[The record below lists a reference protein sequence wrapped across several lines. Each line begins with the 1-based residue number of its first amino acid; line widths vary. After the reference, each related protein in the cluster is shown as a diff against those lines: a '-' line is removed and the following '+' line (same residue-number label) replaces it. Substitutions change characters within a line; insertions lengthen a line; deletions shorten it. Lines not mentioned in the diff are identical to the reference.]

1 MQAFPRAAAEDVAEN
16 VSKRAPTSVP
26 EVVARMR
33 AIEGSLPP
41 SDGIACFV
49 GLYRQVTED
58 VAQEL
63 AKSAFANPRFLER
76 LDVVFANLFFAAI
89 DASEADPRGVPRA
102 WTPLFAAR
110 SRHDI
115 APIQFAFAGMNAH
128 INRDLPVALV
138 TTWGELGIEPG
149 SNSPEHAD
157 YARVNTLLAQSE
169 AKLKGRYTTGWL
181 GRIDRIFGR
190 LHSLDDVIAM
200 WDIERAR
207 DAAWTNGET
216 LWALRSEPELAAEY
230 LDSLDRMVGF
240 AGRGL
245 LVPSNSLLRR
255 AAGRLRG
262 LWPFS

>member
-1 MQAFPRAAAEDVAEN
+1 
-16 VSKRAPTSVP
+16 VP

-33 AIEGSLPP
+33 AIEGALPS

-58 VAQEL
+58 VNQAL

-76 LDVVFANLFFAAI
+76 LDVVFANLFFGAF
-89 DASEADPRGVPRA
+89 DAYEGDPRAVPRA
-102 WTPLFAAR
+102 WAPLFAVR
-110 SRHDI
+110 SRRDI
-115 APIQFAFAGMNAH
+115 APIQFALAGMNAH
-128 INRDLPVALV
+128 INRDLPVAVV
-138 TTWGELGIEPG
+138 TTCGELGIEPR

-157 YARVNTLLAQSE
+157 FVRVNALLADVE
-169 AKLKGRYTTGWL
+169 AKLKERYATGWL
-181 GRIDRIFGR
+181 GRLDRIFGR
-190 LHSLDDVIAM
+190 LHRLDDVIAM

-216 LWALRSEPELAAEY
+216 LWALRRKPELAAEY

-245 LVPSNSLLRR
+245 LVPSSSLLQRVT
-255 AAGRLRG
+255 GRLRG
-262 LWPFS
+262 LWS

>member
-1 MQAFPRAAAEDVAEN
+1 MVP
-16 VSKRAPTSVP
+16 SGGAPTSVP

-33 AIEGSLPP
+33 AIEGSLPR
-41 SDGIACFV
+41 SDGVACFV

-58 VAQEL
+58 VDQAL
-63 AKSAFANPRFLER
+63 TKAAFANPRFLER
-76 LDVVFANLFFAAI
+76 LDVVFANLFFNAFDVNAR
-89 DASEADPRGVPRA
+89 DPRAVPPA

-110 SRHDI
+110 SRRDI

-138 TTWGELGIEPG
+138 TTCGQLGIAPR

-157 YARVNTLLAQSE
+157 FVHVNTLLADVE
-169 AKLKGRYTTGWL
+169 ARLKDGYTTGWVRRL
-181 GRIDRIFGR
+181 DRVFGR
-190 LHSLDDVIAM
+190 FHRLDDVIAM

-216 LWALRSEPELAAEY
+216 LWALRGEPTLATEY
-230 LDSLDRMVGF
+230 LDSLDHMVGF

-245 LVPSNSLLRR
+245 LVPSRSVLQTV
-255 AAGRLRG
+255 AGRLRG
-262 LWPFS
+262 LWP